1 MDRDGMEK
9 LADPDRLT
17 FPCKDEMR
25 TTVTRFDQALHS
37 ELHRR
42 TDAI

>member
-1 MDRDGMEK
+1 MDRDGMEE

-25 TTVTRFDQALHS
+25 TTVTRFDQA
-37 ELHRR
+37 
-42 TDAI
+42 IGQ